1 MDKRW
6 LLFFVLI
13 ILLASGL
20 SFLVLNQEA
29 ETQHETP
36 NKTQKMAI
44 ALVNEDEG
52 ATFNGGELVFGDA
65 FVKSV
70 DSNNEHDWYVV
81 SRGVAESGLE
91 RNTYDMMV
99 IIPNDFTIKALSF
112 ESEAPEPVVLS
123 YKINAS
129 ENERVSV
136 EAEKTASQIL
146 NDFNRR
152 IIDVYFA
159 SIIGNLQDAQDNIG
173 EIIEKQ
179 ALHTNTYN
187 SAIYN
192 PLEGYTSQFGQIKD
206 NTALSKNSFS
216 GFEEM
221 LKAYEEKLVSG
232 AELEQDYVSNLDEV
246 AQLKETNRQSL
257 LYFYEVFNE
266 YHNDLNHQD
275 VDRQLEQL
283 QAANTIINQQFQQR
297 GNDAI
302 NTMVYNQPV
311 GFGSTN
317 IMNGSLAL
325 QDHLQSSLKKVE
337 DTELK
342 LYELLD
348 PENPSSFKNKVSN
361 RLSDLLANAFAEDNQ
376 LNINTLFENP
386 DANVRADI
394 RKQISRLPSLNE
406 ADFSGYGLPAQTV
419 TEIKNV
425 IAVTNKYNKEIEFVA
440 PRIDG
445 DKILS
450 EEIKALKQHLSTNG
464 VTMSDT
470 VELPKN
476 KKTGQTFK
484 LMIPEAYSVKRLS
497 LTLPKSEEAD
507 YTALYIENGEIK
519 LPANQKGNFTV
530 DVTLSLLDEDRE
542 IDIYQPVT
550 WGWELYQEDITD
562 VDVPEEV
569 AIKMASVPLVASQ
582 HVDAKEEQSENQ
594 LADELADEQGDLTE
608 KEEKQAESEESTD
621 QTDDTNDN
629 HSDGTDEESTP
640 EEDESSEGQPD
651 EGDNDSDTTGDDLG
665 NEEETEDDEETP
677 EIEKVKVINHTI
689 RHEVMSPLKKMDN
702 ATKHLINTVIN
713 TVSPYQK
720 LFSSYESYFGLEMGS
735 EDLRTNLNQK
745 RLTEW
750 GAESKLSL
758 YHLFNE
764 KDIADL
770 LNDYIVNQVIDGV
783 TEEIRQPL
791 ANLEAQIRLYRQ
803 EAQQAANNVEQFVQQ
818 VVATGEQAIALNEA
832 LGETLAKVDAW
843 REKSNAMLNEQM
855 EIQANDDGEQMAIM
869 TLSDAFRPLLMTS
882 ESLAE
887 QAQGSFDSAEHVY
900 ETFDHIDLQ
909 AETIEESGVA
919 LVNQA
924 EVLSVDMT
932 NKLLEDQQFAE
943 NFAGVLANSRI
954 GEREN
959 ENLYDFLSNP
969 VQTSNAGTIT
979 ANQTFTPYFLVLICF
994 IVVLFTSYVIST
1006 ITQKRTDTD
1015 QFATEKSLIAWNTP
1029 ITLITAGIGVLEG
1042 TIIGVTSSYFLTISD
1057 GNMVLL
1063 TALII
1068 LLVTAMLL
1076 VATYLLRQLK
1086 MIGMFILLITLSLY
1100 LFLTN
1105 ALGFG
1110 ITGLEGL
1117 RKASPLQYVESLL
1130 LRIPQDTVNY
1140 PLAFLVITGVVV
1152 IGALANLLVLN
1163 DAKGERDL
1171 DNEVKAES

>member
-1 MDKRW
+1 MKYMDKRW
-6 LLFFVLI
+6 LLFLILI

-29 ETQHETP
+29 ETEKETP
-36 NKTQKMAI
+36 NETHKMAI

-52 ATFNGGELVFGDA
+52 DTFNGGELVFGDA

-91 RNTYDMMV
+91 RNTYDMMI
-99 IIPNDFTIKALSF
+99 IIPNDFSIKALSF
-112 ESEAPEPVVLS
+112 ETEAPEPVVLS

-206 NTALSKNSFS
+206 NTALSKDSFS

-221 LKAYEEKLVSG
+221 LRAYEEKLVSG

-246 AQLKETNRQSL
+246 TQLKETNRQSL
-257 LYFYEVFNE
+257 LYFYEIFNE
-266 YHNDLNHQD
+266 YHNDLSHQD

-302 NTMVYNQPV
+302 NTLMYNQPV
-311 GFGSTN
+311 GFGSTT

-342 LYELLD
+342 LYQLLD
-348 PENPSSFKNKVSN
+348 PENPNSFKNKVSN
-361 RLSDLLANAFAEDNQ
+361 RLSELLANAFAEDNQ

-386 DANVRADI
+386 DANVRENI
-394 RKQISRLPSLNE
+394 RKQISKLPSLNE
-406 ADFSGYGLPAQTV
+406 ADFGGYGLPEETV

-425 IAVTNKYNKEIEFVA
+425 IAVTNKYNSEIEFVA
-440 PRIDG
+440 HRSDG
-445 DKILS
+445 DEILS
-450 EEIKALKQHLSTNG
+450 DLNKIKELKDHIRTNG
-464 VTMSDT
+464 ITITDT
-470 VELPKN
+470 VELPEN
-476 KKTGQTFK
+476 KKKSGQTFK
-484 LMIPEAYSVKRLS
+484 LRIPEGYSVERLS
-497 LTLPKSEEAD
+497 LTLPNKEEKD
-507 YTALYIENGEIK
+507 YTKYLEDGKIN
-519 LPANQKGNFTV
+519 LRANQKGNFTV
-530 DVTLSLLDEDRE
+530 DVTLLLDKDKE
-542 IDIYQPVT
+542 IDIYQTVS
-550 WGWELYQEDITD
+550 WGWELHQEDITN
-562 VDVPEEV
+562 VDEPDEV
-569 AIKMASVPLVASQ
+569 AIQMAKAPLIASQ
-582 HVDAKEEQSENQ
+582 RVEAQEDDLEQSNNQ
-594 LADELADEQGDLTE
+594 LSNELQDSTE
-608 KEEKQAESEESTD
+608 KEENPSDSEESPD
-621 QTDDTNDN
+621 QSDETNNDN
-629 HSDGTDEESTP
+629 TDVRD
-640 EEDESSEGQPD
+640 EDNTSGSGNQPD
-651 EGDNDSDTTGDDLG
+651 KGDNDSDAAGDVQK
-665 NEEETEDDEETP
+665 NKEDEETP
-677 EIEKVKVINHTI
+677 VIEKVKVINNTI
-689 RHEVMSPLKKMDN
+689 RHEVMSPLTEMDIT
-702 ATKHLINTVIN
+702 TKSLINTVIN
-713 TVSPYQK
+713 TISPYQK
-720 LFSSYESYFGLEMGS
+720 LLSSYESYFGLEMGS
-735 EDLRTNLNQK
+735 HDLRNDLNEK

-803 EAQQAANNVEQFVQQ
+803 EARQAANNAEQFVEQ

-843 REKSNAMLNEQM
+843 RDESNAMLDEQM
-855 EIQANDDGEQMAIM
+855 EIQVNDDGEQMAIM

-887 QAQGSFDSAEHVY
+887 QAQRNFDSAEHVY

-943 NFAGVLANSRI
+943 KFAGVLANSRI
-954 GEREN
+954 GDREN

-1006 ITQKRTDTD
+1006 ITQKRVDTD

-1042 TIIGVTSSYFLTISD
+1042 TIIGVTSSYFLKISD
-1057 GNMVLL
+1057 GSMVLL

-1105 ALGFG
+1105 ALGLG
-1110 ITGLEGL
+1110 IAGLEGL

-1130 LRIPQDTVNY
+1130 LRISQETANY
-1140 PLAFLVITGVVV
+1140 PLAFLVITGVIV

-1163 DAKGERDL
+1163 HSKGERDL